1 MDLRGISNSVSD
13 TVNPNIPVTVQSS
26 TGFTIGAGL
35 RQVPTYSS
43 TAGFAQIQAL
53 DSSDLRQLD
62 GLNIQGSIR
71 AIYLRGALAG
81 VVPNMNEWVVVKM
94 VKGGV
99 KPLMDVPISFY
110 GELKVG
116 AMFENGYMTGIY
128 LLEGEKMGEVK

>member
-53 DSSDLRQLD
+53 DNSDLRQHD

-81 VVPNMNEWVVVKM
+81 VVRANTQGGDLVVISAGPAIPPALVGTWLIVKVLESWPNWSKAAITLQAAATV
-94 VKGGV
+94 
-99 KPLMDVPISFY
+99 
-110 GELKVG
+110 
-116 AMFENGYMTGIY
+116 
-128 LLEGEKMGEVK
+128 

>member
-1 MDLRGISNSVSD
+1 MDLRGIANSVSD

-53 DSSDLRQLD
+53 DNSDLRQLD

-71 AIYLRGALAG
+71 AIYLKGALAG
-81 VVPNMNEWVVVKM
+81 VIRANTQGGDLVVIAASPFTPAALVGTWLVVKVLETWPNWTKAAM
-94 VKGGV
+94 VLQAGGTV
-99 KPLMDVPISFY
+99 
-110 GELKVG
+110 
-116 AMFENGYMTGIY
+116 
-128 LLEGEKMGEVK
+128 

>member
-1 MDLRGISNSVSD
+1 MDLRGIANSVSD

-81 VVPNMNEWVVVKM
+81 VVRANTQGGDLVVISAGPAIPPALVGTWLIVKVLESWPNWSKAAITLQAAATV
-94 VKGGV
+94 
-99 KPLMDVPISFY
+99 
-110 GELKVG
+110 
-116 AMFENGYMTGIY
+116 
-128 LLEGEKMGEVK
+128 

>member
-71 AIYLRGALAG
+71 AIYFKGVLAG
-81 VVPNMNEWVVVKM
+81 VVRANTQGGDLVVISASPAVPPALVGTWLIVKVLESWPNWSKAAITLQAAATV
-94 VKGGV
+94 
-99 KPLMDVPISFY
+99 
-110 GELKVG
+110 
-116 AMFENGYMTGIY
+116 
-128 LLEGEKMGEVK
+128 